1 MFSIIPSKDT
11 HTATLLDITTNAE
24 ESIVYQARVS
34 NPSNQHNTQTSA
46 KLIRYLIK
54 HKHWSPFE
62 MAHMTV
68 EVKTT
73 RSVAAQILRH
83 RSFSFQEQS
92 QRYASPT
99 TLVLPQLRKRGSS
112 NRQSSVPFED
122 ELKEQT
128 LLKRV
133 ETHLNAS
140 ADLYTFLKASG
151 VANECAR
158 EILPLATETTL
169 YMSGSIRSWLHYVQ
183 VRDTPN
189 TQEEHRRVAQA
200 VRGLL
205 KDNLPHT
212 YEAMF
217 EPPTLPT
224 VPQPSPCSKPFLLN
238 RFYSFLALL
247 PRFS

>member
-1 MFSIIPSKDT
+1 MFSIIPSEDT
-11 HTATLLDITTNAE
+11 HTATLIDITPDAE

-46 KLIRYLIK
+46 KLIRYLIN

-83 RSFSFQEQS
+83 RSFSFQEFS

-122 ELKEQT
+122 ELKEQA
-128 LLKRV
+128 LIKRV

-140 ADLYTFLKASG
+140 ADLYSLLTAGG

-158 EILPLATETTL
+158 EILPLATHTTL
-169 YMSGSIRSWLHYVQ
+169 YMSGSIRSWIHYCQ
-183 VRDTPN
+183 VRATPE
-189 TQEEHRRVAQA
+189 TQAEHRRIAEEVK
-200 VRGLL
+200 GIL
-205 KDNLPHT
+205 KEKLPNT
-212 YEAMF
+212 YEAAF
-217 EPPTLPT
+217 PTPLPVPPCPKPSTL
-224 VPQPSPCSKPFLLN
+224 S

>member
-1 MFSIIPSKDT
+1 MFSIIRSDEV
-11 HTATLLDITTNAE
+11 HTATLLDITPDAE
-24 ESIVYQARVS
+24 QSIVYQARVS

-68 EVKTT
+68 CVKTT

-83 RSFSFQEQS
+83 RSFSFQEFS

-122 ELKEQT
+122 ELKEQA

-133 ETHLNAS
+133 ERHLNAS
-140 ADLYTFLKASG
+140 ADLYSLLTASG

-158 EILPLATETTL
+158 EVLPLATETTL

-183 VRDTPN
+183 VRDTPH

-200 VRGLL
+200 VGGLL
-205 KDNLPHT
+205 QLHLPHT

-217 EPPTLPT
+217 EPTPTCST
-224 VPQPSPCSKPFLLN
+224 STPSSPLR
-238 RFYSFLALL
+238 RF
-247 PRFS
+247 FSSLVEGLRS